1 MQAAI
6 PDGSGKW
13 HVLQFFESN
22 TTFTPY
28 IRSSVVAISA
38 KDDELKINILF
49 RQKSISRISEIADLV
64 NVCLFLWYSTFSP
77 GFNKVASVLLETLT
91 LPSASS
97 VVTE

>member
-1 MQAAI
+1 MQAAV
-6 PDGSGKW
+6 PDGSGNGT
-13 HVLQFFESN
+13 FFSFSESN

-38 KDDELKINILF
+38 KEDELKINILF
-49 RQKSISRISEIADLV
+49 RQKSISRISEMGDLV

-77 GFNKVASVLLETLT
+77 GFNKVTSVLLETLT